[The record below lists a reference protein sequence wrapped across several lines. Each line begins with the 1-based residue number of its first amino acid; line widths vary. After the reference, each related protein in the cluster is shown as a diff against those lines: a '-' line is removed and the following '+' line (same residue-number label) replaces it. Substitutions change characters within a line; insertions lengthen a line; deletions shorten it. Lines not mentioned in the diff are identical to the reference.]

1 MQLISFKESECRR
14 KEWSYD
20 YIYER
25 GQNEWQFLF
34 FEMLELESYDDKVKW
49 RMKFLEFLK
58 EDTDKNI
65 VRAPYRNL
73 AFLQKFLDVDPHIYI
88 NVSKII
94 LQKKNY
100 NDFMLS
106 IYFGLLFYEREFSC
120 KKNVQISVYEPDRI
134 IFCWNLKIIMRY
146 LTACLKMLQTIFK
159 AIYHAES
166 RF

>member
-34 FEMLELESYDDKVKW
+34 FEMLVLESYDDKVKW

-106 IYFGLLFYEREFSC
+106 IYFGLLFYEREFSTEKVYSYFETEKVLLWIYIFLLSM
-120 KKNVQISVYEPDRI
+120 KKMYILIFMEIISDI
-134 IFCWNLKIIMRY
+134 L
-146 LTACLKMLQTIFK
+146 
-159 AIYHAES
+159 
-166 RF
+166 

>member
-34 FEMLELESYDDKVKW
+34 FEMLELESYDDKEKW

-106 IYFGLLFYEREFSC
+106 IYFGLLFYEREFSPEKVYSYFETEKVLLWIYIFLLSM
-120 KKNVQISVYEPDRI
+120 KKMYILIFMEIISDI
-134 IFCWNLKIIMRY
+134 L
-146 LTACLKMLQTIFK
+146 
-159 AIYHAES
+159 
-166 RF
+166 